1 MSGAIYL
8 AASGALLQQMRL
20 EVLSNNLANI
30 NTAGFK
36 QGKTVFSNLF
46 EKDQEIKETK
56 KNTDNPEISGK
67 QKITPFTPPFGYY
80 TDLKNGQLQQTGNQL
95 DLSIGSKG
103 FFTIKAQDGLKYTRN
118 GNFKLDSDGILTTAS
133 GLPVMGKG
141 GTIIISGENINVD
154 NEGNLSVDGALI
166 DTLKIV
172 RFEKPEKL
180 TRLGDTLFAAN
191 DDFDKGENAEA
202 VDIRQGFLELSNVN
216 AIQAMTEIIE
226 SMRVFESYQKVI
238 TSINDANGK
247 AINEVGRP
255 A

>member
-30 NTAGFK
+30 NTVGYK
-36 QGKTVFSNLF
+36 GGKTVFHNLY
-46 EKDQEIKETK
+46 EKDKEIAGAE
-56 KNTDNPEISGK
+56 KNTGNPEISEK
-67 QKITPFTPPFGYY
+67 QKISPFTPPVGYY
-80 TDLKNGQLQQTGNQL
+80 TDLKKGSLQQTGNQL
-95 DLSIGSKG
+95 DLSIGNKG

-118 GNFKLDSDGILTTAS
+118 GNFKIDQNGILTTAT
-133 GLPVMGKG
+133 GLPVMGEG
-141 GTIIISGENINVD
+141 GTITISGKNINVD
-154 NEGNLSVDGALI
+154 TEGNLSVDGALV

-172 RFEKPEKL
+172 EFEKPEKL

-191 DDFDKGENAEA
+191 DNFDKGKKAEA
-202 VDIRQGFLELSNVN
+202 VDIRQGFLELSNIN

-238 TSINDANGK
+238 TTINDANGK